1 MCIFDLIATS
11 CIHRYQLGLTSQETW
26 VCFSLCVSLSPLTP
40 QPNLI
45 FFPRLKP
52 KCAAEDK
59 SNIYSAHHLIG
70 TVCFLA
76 IFVTGCLFRKMAS
89 SESFTRSPFV
99 GGDPPIV

>member
-11 CIHRYQLGLTSQETW
+11 CIHRYQLGLTSKETW
-26 VCFSLCVSLSPLTP
+26 VCFSASVSLSPLTP

-52 KCAAEDK
+52 KCVAEDK

-70 TVCFLA
+70 TVYFLA
-76 IFVTGCLFRKMAS
+76 IFVTGCLFRKMVS
-89 SESFTRSPFV
+89 PESFTRFAFV